1 MVKLHLQRHK
11 ESLNVDFFLSS
22 ILFIRF
28 THFFLK
34 KKIANKTQ
42 RNQRLLSSPKT
53 KEIVK
58 EAEDFSTFQIHF
70 LPFQYFLEFEKIPK
84 HEDCKDKLINF
95 TFEQMKE
102 TTDKLVFISHRWLSQ
117 DHPDPNS
124 LQLNTI
130 KDSFKSVW
138 ILFILFFIFFGGN
151 EIYLFF

>member
-1 MVKLHLQRHK
+1 LVVK
-11 ESLNVDFFLSS
+11 FF
-22 ILFIRF
+22 
-28 THFFLK
+28 FFPTKK
-34 KKIANKTQ
+34 KKIANKTR
-42 RNQRLLSSPKT
+42 RNQRLISTSKIQ
-53 KEIVK
+53 EITK

-70 LPFQYFLEFEKIPK
+70 LPFQNLFELEKIPK

-124 LQLNTI
+124 LQLNAI

-138 ILFILFFIFFGGN
+138 ILLFFIIHFVIVF
-151 EIYLFF
+151 YLFSSLFSLMAMKFTFFIFSKKLI